1 MRLFLSYHPTP
12 DEVVALQRWQR
23 DFRHAMESQ
32 TPHLAEEVRWTKS
45 SQFHLTIEFFGEVK
59 TDERV
64 RLEQAIALAA
74 GPAESAPVT
83 IDGVGSFPVYRAPQ
97 VLWFRV
103 HQSEQLMN
111 LQRQI
116 RIGLLDAGY
125 HFETGYFPHVTM
137 GRLKKTKGIT
147 SAELDAFCALV
158 DRFTE
163 ALMEQ
168 PVVWPGREIA
178 LMQSRPA
185 SGGPQ
190 YTCLQTFTVGTSS

>member
-12 DEVVALQRWQR
+12 DEVVALQQWQH

-32 TPHLAEEVRWTKS
+32 TPHLADEVRWTKS

-59 TDERV
+59 TEARP
-64 RLEQAIALAA
+64 RLEEAIALAVGA
-74 GPAESAPVT
+74 AESAPVR

-103 HQSEQLMN
+103 HQSAELMN
-111 LQRQI
+111 LQRVI
-116 RIGLLDAGY
+116 RLGLLDAGY

-137 GRLKKTKGIT
+137 GRLKKQKGT
-147 SAELDAFCALV
+147 APGEVDAFCALV
-158 DRFTE
+158 DRFNE
-163 ALMEQ
+163 ALMEK
-168 PVVWPGREIA
+168 PVIWPGREIA
-178 LMQSRPA
+178 LMQSRPG

-190 YTCLQTFTVGTSS
+190 YTCLETFTVGTPR